1 MSSPLPPYSRFLQPE
16 DPISSTR
23 ALSRATSSASN
34 MPTPEA
40 PVILTPPP
48 QNERSDDDAQR
59 RAPYDSFLCHAPP
72 PDTWIAVETSQSEYS
87 LLVRLPGFR
96 RDGITI
102 ATRRR
107 RILHVAADSWE
118 PGGGHF
124 ERRVSFGYDADL
136 AQVRAEFDGEM
147 LRIVVPR
154 RPLAVSS
161 WSNPQ

>member
-1 MSSPLPPYSRFLQPE
+1 
-16 DPISSTR
+16 
-23 ALSRATSSASN
+23 LSRSASSASS
-34 MPTPEA
+34 MPAPEA
-40 PVILTPPP
+40 PVILMPSL
-48 QNERSDDDAQR
+48 QNENSGDDAQR
-59 RAPYDSFLCHAPP
+59 RAPYDSFLCHAPLP
-72 PDTWIAVETSQSEYS
+72 NTWIAVETSHSEYR

-107 RILHVAADSWE
+107 RILHVVADSWE

-136 AQVRAEFDGEM
+136 AQVRAEFDGDL

-154 RPLAVSS
+154 RPLAG
-161 WSNPQ
+161 NY